1 MSSITG
7 LLNRTC
13 RQKAVYW
20 GSPRP
25 SGLGRGM
32 TFADPVEINCRW
44 EEMEQVVADAR
55 GVEVTSRAQAF
66 LLQDVDEEGYL
77 FLGTLSDLGS
87 PSGASLTCDMTTVTC
102 DNAVITCDASIT
114 SSSTDPTA
122 IAGAYVI
129 KRVQKTPALGSTS
142 VFFRKAY
149 LTPSLSF
156 GGF

>member
-20 GSPRP
+20 GSPRTN
-25 SGLGRGM
+25 GLGRGM
-32 TFADPVEINCRW
+32 TFADPVEVNCRW
-44 EEMEQVVADAR
+44 EEMEQVVTDAR
-55 GVEVTSRAQAF
+55 GVEVTSRAQVF

-77 FLGTLSDLGS
+77 FLGTLADLGS
-87 PSGASLTCDMTTVTC
+87 PSGVSLTCDMTT
-102 DNAVITCDASIT
+102 ITCDASLT
-114 SSSTDPTA
+114 SSSTDPTV
-122 IAGAYVI
+122 ITGAYII
-129 KRVQKTPALGSTS
+129 KRVQKTPALGSSS